1 VDDLRA
7 PPAPLNELPRLVRAP
22 NAEPI
27 PGYRLIERL
36 GSGGFGEV
44 WKCEAPGG
52 LFKAIKF
59 VLGQHTLM
67 DGDNALAEQE
77 LLALQ
82 RVKIIRHPFL
92 LSLERV
98 ELVGVDLVIVMELA
112 DTSLDEVLHQ
122 HQAKGLAGIPR
133 DLLLGYLLE
142 AAEALDLLNLQYQ
155 LQHLDVKPRNLFLLA
170 NHVKV
175 GDFGLLQSLSELNN
189 GGGGAG
195 LGGMTPLYTPPEVL
209 LGAFSR
215 HSDQYSLA
223 IVYQELLTGKVPFGG
238 ENERQVAMQHLRA
251 EPDLELLPPNDRAVV
266 ARALAKEPEKRFA
279 SCLDFV
285 RSLRN
290 EGGRLTPRVVTRPA
304 WPIHKSPE
312 LLGRP
317 ANAPEP
323 SLAETTAIRR
333 SDDGEDT
340 RVASPEPPPTADAR
354 TTAGA
359 HEVLPGY
366 RFLTSLGSNA
376 TGETWVVQVPDGRK
390 RFVRFVFGLGSPGT
404 PDEQEVARQL
414 TALSDDVLMPF
425 EVLRCDPG
433 RLVLISD
440 LPEKTLRER
449 LAECQAQRQAG
460 IPRLELLRYLGDI
473 AEALD
478 TFREDQQLQHLA
490 LHPGSILL
498 YGGETRLADFGLAQ
512 YVWLPAGHPVGQLN
526 TRYAAPELIEGRVS
540 PSCDQYSLAV
550 IFLEM
555 LTGLHPFRGQ
565 SRPRRG
571 GSNSRGV
578 PNLALLT
585 PADREIMT
593 RALDPNPE
601 RRFRSCGEFIA
612 ALEAGLVP
620 HEAGS
625 RGETQRVT
633 SSELPGVIPWP
644 PELPL
649 RPSDPA
655 SAPPLTEILQH
666 LLGNIAGSL
675 EIGTSK
681 RLHYLLYP
689 GPSLEHR
696 CGVRLVPSSTRLK
709 IEGFLEALRGHLV
722 DVKPDCFTCH
732 FYLRGSFWQEC
743 VGRRR
748 CLELQVQ
755 LKPGEP
761 GGLTEVKVT
770 IRPVG
775 YGKEQG
781 WKMLREKGPVL
792 LDKLRTYLQASP
804 EQRSAPRLPCR
815 HTAARLF
822 PVEANVGMPR
832 LVECQVKDIS
842 AAGIGLLLPSP
853 PTVSE
858 LYVNLPASAF
868 AASLAILARVTRI
881 RPLGDGLLEVGARF
895 PSTEPASPDVSPRP
909 PGERGRG

>member
-1 VDDLRA
+1 VDELRA
-7 PPAPLNELPRLVRAP
+7 PPAPLTELPRLVRAP

-59 VLGQHTLM
+59 VLGQHTIM

-112 DTSLDEVLHQ
+112 DTSLDEVLHH
-122 HQAKGLAGIPR
+122 HQAQGLPGIPR

-142 AAEALDLLNLQYQ
+142 AAEALDLLNIQHQ

-175 GDFGLLQSLSELNN
+175 GDFGLLQSLSDLNA
-189 GGGGAG
+189 GESGAR

-209 LGAFSR
+209 LGGFSR

-223 IVYQELLTGKVPFGG
+223 IVYQELLTGKMPFGG
-238 ENERQVAMQHLRA
+238 DNERQLAMQHLRA
-251 EPDLELLPPNDRAVV
+251 EPELDLLPPRDRAVV
-266 ARALAKEPEKRFA
+266 VRALAKDPEKRFA
-279 SCLDFV
+279 SCLDFI
-285 RSLRN
+285 RTLRA
-290 EGGRLTPRVVTRPA
+290 EGGRPTPRMVALPA
-304 WPIHKSPE
+304 GPIHKSPE

-317 ANAPEP
+317 SNPGEP
-323 SLAETTAIRR
+323 ALAETAAARR
-333 SDDGEDT
+333 LDDGEDT
-340 RVASPEPPPTADAR
+340 RVSPPEPLPITDPR
-354 TTAGA
+354 TTAGG

-390 RFVRFVFGLGSPGT
+390 RFVRFVYGLGCPGM
-404 PDEQEVARQL
+404 PDEQEVAGRL
-414 TALSDDVLMPF
+414 TALSDAVLMPF

-433 RLVLISD
+433 RMVLLGD

-449 LAECQAQRQAG
+449 LAECQAQRQPG
-460 IPRLELLRYLGDI
+460 IPRLELLRHLGDI

-478 TFREDQQLQHLA
+478 TFREEQQLQHLA
-490 LHPGSILL
+490 LNPGAILMH
-498 YGGETRLADFGLAQ
+498 GGETRLADFGLAQ
-512 YVWLPAGHPVGQLN
+512 LVWLPAGHPVGQLN
-526 TRYAAPELIEGRVS
+526 QRYAAPELIDGRVS

-571 GSNSRGV
+571 NSNLRAM
-578 PNLALLT
+578 PNLGLLT
-585 PADREIMT
+585 AADREVIG
-593 RALDPNPE
+593 RALDLDPK
-601 RRFRSCGEFIA
+601 RRFDSCSELIR
-612 ALEAGLVP
+612 ALERGSVP
-620 HEAGS
+620 HDLETG
-625 RGETQRVT
+625 GEKRRVT
-633 SSELPGVIPWP
+633 ASELPPVIPWP

-649 RPSDPA
+649 RPT
-655 SAPPLTEILQH
+655 PPDNSPPVNEILAH
-666 LLGNIAGSL
+666 VLGNIAGSL
-675 EIGTSK
+675 EVGKHK
-681 RLHYLLYP
+681 RLHYLLCP
-689 GPSLEHR
+689 GPCLEHR
-696 CGVRLVPSSTRLK
+696 CAARLVPGATRLK
-709 IEGFLEALRGHLV
+709 IEGFLEEWRAQLV
-722 DVKPDCFTCH
+722 EGTPDCFVCH
-732 FYLRGSFWQEC
+732 LDLQGSFWQAC
-743 VGRRR
+743 LGRRPG
-748 CLELQVQ
+748 LELQVQ
-755 LKPGEP
+755 LVAGEP

-770 IRPVG
+770 IRPLG
-775 YGKEQG
+775 FGKDQG
-781 WKMLREKGPVL
+781 RHLLREKGPVVL
-792 LDKLRTYLQASP
+792 ESLRTYLQAAP
-804 EQRSAPRLPCR
+804 EQRTAPRLPCR

-822 PVEANVGMPR
+822 PVEANGGVPR

-868 AASLAILARVTRI
+868 AASLAILARVARI
-881 RPLGDGLLEVGARF
+881 RPLGNGLLEVGARF
-895 PSTEPASPDVSPRP
+895 PAIEVASGGLDARRAGPPA
-909 PGERGRG
+909 